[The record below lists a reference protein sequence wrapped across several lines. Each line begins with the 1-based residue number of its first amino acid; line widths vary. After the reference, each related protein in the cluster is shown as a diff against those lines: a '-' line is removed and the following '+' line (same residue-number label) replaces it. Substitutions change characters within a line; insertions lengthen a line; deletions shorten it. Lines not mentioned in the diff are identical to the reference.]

1 MDLFNSILGSLLRLY
16 YAAFA
21 WAPPAVGLTVLS
33 AVVGVAMLWVF
44 SKTSDQARMKAVKNK
59 VWAALFELRV
69 YVDEPRVTWRA
80 QKSLFLANLKY
91 MGLALKPALW
101 MIVPMGLLLLHLEA
115 FYARAPLP
123 VGREAIVTMGM
134 GPDWNPAAPAPEL
147 TAPAGVKV
155 SGGPVRAVD
164 AREVSWRIQPV
175 SEVSGKLTFLVD
187 GQPVEKSIEAGTR
200 QRFVAGRSVRS
211 AMQALWTP
219 DEKTIPSPRVEWIE
233 IRYPE
238 ASLPILGLQW
248 NWLVWFFVV
257 SVAAALLLKKRFGVV
272 I

>member
-1 MDLFNSILGSLLRLY
+1 MDLFNSILGWLLRVY
-16 YAAFA
+16 YAAFS

-91 MGLALKPALW
+91 MGLALRPALW

-134 GPDWNPAAPAPEL
+134 SPDWNPTAPAPEL
-147 TAPAGVKV
+147 KAPAGVKV

-187 GQPVEKSIEAGTR
+187 GQPVEKTIEAGTR

-211 AMQALWTP
+211 AIQALWTP
-219 DEKTIPSPRVEWIE
+219 DEKTIPSAHVEWIE